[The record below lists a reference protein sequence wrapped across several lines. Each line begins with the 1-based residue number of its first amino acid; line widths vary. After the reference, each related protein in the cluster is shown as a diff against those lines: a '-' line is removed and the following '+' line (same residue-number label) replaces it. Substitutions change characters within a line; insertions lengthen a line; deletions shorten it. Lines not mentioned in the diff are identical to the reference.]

1 MHKYTIGL
9 GLVGLVIIGSLSLW
23 RMSTHQPQPPLP
35 MIAIAIKGQALQ
47 VEVADTEV
55 ERQHGLMFRQELAAG
70 HGMLFVFSQPEQL
83 SFWMKNTS
91 LPLSI
96 AFVGA
101 DGRIQ
106 RIADMQPFDRTMLTS
121 PTPAQYAIEVPQ
133 GWFVANNIQAGDV
146 VTGLP

>member
-9 GLVGLVIIGSLSLW
+9 GLVGLVIIGSLTLW

-70 HGMLFVFSQPEQL
+70 AAVLLDEEHVAAAL
-83 SFWMKNTS
+83 
-91 LPLSI
+91 
-96 AFVGA
+96 
-101 DGRIQ
+101 
-106 RIADMQPFDRTMLTS
+106 DRLCGCGWAH
-121 PTPAQYAIEVPQ
+121 PAYCGYAAVRSHDAHFPY
-133 GWFVANNIQAGDV
+133 
-146 VTGLP
+146 TGTV